1 MIQTFIEKNRRLLRF
16 YCLVAR
22 ILGWVLTVGGVFW
35 FFLTVATSMN
45 VNFGENTEPLLRFLT
60 FFLLYAFSSLLYD
73 FFLPGIIAFGVA
85 QLLRYLITDDYK
97 PDFIL
102 RNADRL
108 LYTFAGLL
116 VLTNI
121 CRYSW
126 YVDFK
131 FLEIVSKSEFSRI
144 LFVQPFLLPTLAKV
158 LILVGIAQIF
168 RRLLPVIE
176 EYKIAGLRN
185 EREENA

>member
-1 MIQTFIEKNRRLLRF
+1 MIQTFIEKNRKLLRF

-22 ILGWVLTVGGVFW
+22 IIGWILTIGGVFW
-35 FFLTVATSMN
+35 FFLTVAASRN
-45 VNFGENTEPLLRFLT
+45 VSFEESPDPLLCVLT
-60 FFLLYAFSSLLYD
+60 FFFLYAFSSLLYD
-73 FFLPGIIAFGVA
+73 FFLPGMIAFGVA

-102 RNADRL
+102 RNANKL
-108 LYTFAGLL
+108 LYIYAAFL

-144 LFVQPFLLPTLAKV
+144 LFMQPFLLPTLAKV

-176 EYKIAGLRN
+176 EYKSLV
-185 EREENA
+185 